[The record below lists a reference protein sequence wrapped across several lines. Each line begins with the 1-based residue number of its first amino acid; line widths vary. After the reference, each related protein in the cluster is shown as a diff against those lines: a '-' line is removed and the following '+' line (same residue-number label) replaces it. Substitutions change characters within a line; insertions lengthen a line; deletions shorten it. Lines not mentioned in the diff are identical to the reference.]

1 MGNVRRA
8 IVNIFGI
15 VFGSA
20 LVALALDWFLVPN
33 RIAAGGVS
41 GLATVTYHLF
51 GWPVGMTMLAVN
63 LPLFVAGIKVFGL
76 RFGLGTIVGTVA
88 TSVLV
93 DVLAP
98 VLQPL
103 TQDAALASLY
113 GGLLAGVGIGITFR
127 FGGSTGGTDMAAR
140 LLSHYTAI
148 SVGRSLLVFD
158 GLVIALAGLVFNAE
172 LALYAFLSVFVTGK
186 AIDVVQEGSSYAK
199 GAFIISKRS
208 KEIGDAILQQLDR
221 GATALKGRGLY
232 TKEDRDVLFVIV
244 ARHEIQQLRQLVHRH
259 DPRAFMVITDV
270 SEVLGE
276 GFRLYDPDA
285 HG

>member
-1 MGNVRRA
+1 MGNVRRI
-8 IVNIFGI
+8 IVNNLGI
-15 VFGSA
+15 IAGSA

-41 GLATVTYHLF
+41 GLATVTHYVF
-51 GWPVGMTMLAVN
+51 GWPVGATMLAVN
-63 LPLFVAGIKVFGL
+63 LPLFAASIKVFGL
-76 RFGLGTIVGTVA
+76 RFGLGTIVGTVT

-98 VLQPL
+98 FLQPL
-103 TQDAALASLY
+103 TQDAALAAIY
-113 GGLLAGVGIGITFR
+113 GGVLAGIGIGVTFR

-140 LLSHYTAI
+140 LLNRYTAL

-158 GLVIALAGLVFNAE
+158 GLVIALAGIVFNAE

-186 AIDVVQEGSSYAK
+186 AIDVLQEGSSYAK
-199 GAFIISKRS
+199 GAFIISQRS
-208 KEIGDAILQQLDR
+208 GEIGQAILQQLDR

-232 TKEDRDVLFVIV
+232 TQEDRDVLFVIV
-244 ARHEIQQLRQLVHRH
+244 ARHEIHQLRQLVHRL

-285 HG
+285 HR